1 MNAIKD
7 MLRDGG
13 QWKYELDWDGVKNM
27 EVTFQTFFKK
37 YKTTAYRIL
46 KCVNADNIKHVRV
59 HVLGVDTYFSVEDRR
74 FVMSTISDI
83 RKCGWNPYVT
93 VSEINIETNKTFT
106 IDMFGGMYRLIGHYF
121 NLKVTKPKQRKF
133 TVEYAMDKILASDG
147 QLQIRVPSHKK
158 AVSIIFRILDR
169 YKISDSVSQQK
180 YGRCISKTYYS
191 RNDITVNYTNN
202 IMDIKIETKEF
213 LLKRKLNNF
222 LLD

>member
-13 QWKYELDWDGVKNM
+13 QWKYELDWDGIKNM
-27 EVTFQTFFKK
+27 EVAFQTFFKK

-46 KCVNADNIKHVRV
+46 KCVNADNIKHVRA
-59 HVLGVDTYFSVEDRR
+59 HTLGVDTYFSVDDRK

-83 RKCGWNPYVT
+83 RKYGWNPYVT

-169 YKISDSVSQQK
+169 YKIRDSVSQQK

-191 RNDITVNYTNN
+191 RNDITVNYINN